1 MLKRLIAIAVLS
13 TLSLSGFADDLNGI
27 NQEVLNTN
35 ESKIDNGQVF
45 TETVQLIPKEEKER
59 ILRERIEFLK
69 KDREKWYNYQQ
80 ELLQVKADLE
90 KRLEEN
96 NLMIDDLME
105 KTENIKKKMEESESN
120 ITENSNDIAIGQVL
134 LEKDS
139 EVVEFKLSNGKKI
152 KLIKY
157 TVFPGDSLSTILTRT
172 FKKSEEVKYSK
183 LEERMKIVISMNKN
197 LKNKN
202 IIHVGQV
209 IYIPFFKN

>member
-202 IIHVGQV
+202 IINVGQV

>member
-13 TLSLSGFADDLNGI
+13 TLSLSGFADDLNGL

-202 IIHVGQV
+202 IINVGQV

>member
-13 TLSLSGFADDLNGI
+13 TLSLSGFADDLNGL

-183 LEERMKIVISMNKN
+183 LEERMQIVISMNKN

-202 IIHVGQV
+202 IINVGQV

>member
-139 EVVEFKLSNGKKI
+139 EVVEFNLSNGKKI

-202 IIHVGQV
+202 IINVGQV